1 MKKITGL
8 LAALSLVSS
17 LISLNAFA
25 SNSIEQGKIAAEKFN
40 CASCH
45 GADYNTPI
53 DPTYPKIAG
62 QHKDY
67 LVHSLKAYQRGVN
80 GANGRGNAIMGAQ
93 VKALNNKDIENIA
106 AYLNSLQGS
115 LVVKR

>member
-1 MKKITGL
+1 MKKVTGL

-25 SNSIEQGKIAAEKFN
+25 SNSIEQGKIAVEKLG

-45 GADYNTPI
+45 GPDYNTPI

-67 LVHSLKAYQRGVN
+67 LVHSLKAYQRGAN
-80 GANGRGNAIMGAQ
+80 GLNGRGNAIMSAQ
-93 VKALNNKDIENIA
+93 VKALSNKDIENIA
-106 AYLNSLQGS
+106 AYLNSLQGG
-115 LVVKR
+115 LVVRR

>member
-8 LAALSLVSS
+8 FAALSLVSLS
-17 LISLNAFA
+17 AFA
-25 SNSIEQGKIAAEKFN
+25 SNSIEQGKVAVEKFN
-40 CASCH
+40 CSSCH
-45 GADYNTPI
+45 GADYSTPS

-67 LVHSLKAYQRGVN
+67 LVQALKAYQRGVN

-115 LVVKR
+115 LVLQK

>member
-1 MKKITGL
+1 MKKISGL
-8 LAALSLVSS
+8 LAALSLVSLS
-17 LISLNAFA
+17 AFA

-45 GADYNTPI
+45 GADYSTPI

-67 LVHSLKAYQRGVN
+67 LVQVLKAYQRGVN

>member
-1 MKKITGL
+1 MKKISGL
-8 LAALSLVSS
+8 LAALSLVSLS
-17 LISLNAFA
+17 AFA

-45 GADYNTPI
+45 GADYSTPI
-53 DPTYPKIAG
+53 DQTYPKIAG

-67 LVHSLKAYQRGVN
+67 LVQALKAYQRGVN
-80 GANGRGNAIMGAQ
+80 GANGRGNAIMSAQ

>member
-1 MKKITGL
+1 MKKISGL
-8 LAALSLVSS
+8 LAALSLVSLS
-17 LISLNAFA
+17 AFA

-45 GADYNTPI
+45 GADYSTPI

-67 LVHSLKAYQRGVN
+67 LVQALKAYQRGLN

>member
-1 MKKITGL
+1 MKKISGL
-8 LAALSLVSS
+8 LAALSLVSLS
-17 LISLNAFA
+17 AFA

-45 GADYNTPI
+45 GADYSTPI

-67 LVHSLKAYQRGVN
+67 LVQALKAYQRGVN

>member
-1 MKKITGL
+1 MKKISGL
-8 LAALSLVSS
+8 LAALSLVSLS
-17 LISLNAFA
+17 AFA

-45 GADYNTPI
+45 GADYSTPI

-67 LVHSLKAYQRGVN
+67 LVQALKAYQRGVN

-115 LVVKR
+115 LVLQK